1 MEMINLLPPN
11 EKRELRAARTNT
23 LLIRY
28 NIALLVALA
37 FLFASIGV
45 VFVYLNNTK
54 TNAETTIED
63 NKTKVAGYASV
74 QSQATLF
81 RSNLAT
87 AKQILDKEVTY
98 TKVILEIAQMLPQG
112 TVLQNLN
119 LDSATF
125 GTETTLVAQATGYD
139 RAIALKEAMEKSP
152 LFTNV
157 HFASITA
164 GGTGAY
170 PLTVNMSVTIKKEAT
185 KQ

>member
-1 MEMINLLPPN
+1 MINLLPPV
-11 EKRELRAARTNT
+11 EKRELRAGRTNA

-28 NIALLVALA
+28 NIALIIALV
-37 FLFASIGV
+37 FLFAAIGV

-54 TNAETTIED
+54 ATAETTIED
-63 NKTKVAGYASV
+63 NKAKVAGFAAV
-74 QSQATLF
+74 QSQATQF

-98 TKVILEIAQMLPQG
+98 TKVILDIAQMLPQG
-112 TVLQNLN
+112 VVLQNLN

-125 GTETTLVAQATGYD
+125 GTETTLVAQAASYD
-139 RAIALKEAMEKSP
+139 RALALKASMEKSS

-164 GGTGAY
+164 GGTGSY
-170 PLTVNMSVTIKKEAT
+170 PLTVNMSVTIKKEAA